1 MGKKKKAALIS
12 LISVASIIAVAVIA
26 FGIYVGD
33 YYHADDTS
41 IEAFAYN
48 STGIYENTD
57 EDENLVFAPTD
68 PIAGFVFYPGGKV
81 EHTAYVPL
89 MRALAERG
97 VLCILIEMPFNL
109 AIFDTGAAKGV
120 KDSFDFIDDWY
131 IGGHSLGGSAAA
143 MYAAENPDEFYG
155 LILLAAYSSV
165 DLRDTGMDLLSIY
178 GSEDK
183 VLSLEKYDE
192 YKSNLPDG
200 FTEEIIDGGCHA
212 YFGMYGI
219 QEGDGIPRITSEK
232 QIELTAGIILQTV
245 AREKIK

>member
-143 MYAAENPDEFYG
+143 MYVEENPDEFDG
-155 LILLAAYSSV
+155 LILLGAYSSV
-165 DLRDTGMDLLSIY
+165 NLSDTGMDVLSIY
-178 GSEDK
+178 G
-183 VLSLEKYDE
+183 
-192 YKSNLPDG
+192 
-200 FTEEIIDGGCHA
+200 TE
-212 YFGMYGI
+212 
-219 QEGDGIPRITSEK
+219 DGI
-232 QIELTAGIILQTV
+232 LN
-245 AREKIK
+245 REK